1 MFSRWNSCGHRKEWG
16 RRPGQERWPWPG
28 FSRVCI
34 STVARSA
41 IQRVAS
47 IRRPKHAPS
56 GQGRCVLQTLE
67 RASCQSH
74 SPGRHCQVMTG
85 LHWIGKYSRSSHRRP
100 KRALFMSW
108 VFYSGSPRAVRV
120 PWSRHSHLGR
130 QDTPPH
136 PAPLILPCP
145 KKAWDTSCR
154 GSAHGQDTQTILI
167 GRSIA
172 RVSPRCGLLLNRD
185 LSAAVRLEPSS
196 EAPVHVGQSS
206 VQRDT

>member
-130 QDTPPH
+130 QRHPSPPSSADPSLPQEGLGH
-136 PAPLILPCP
+136 IL
-145 KKAWDTSCR
+145 S
-154 GSAHGQDTQTILI
+154 
-167 GRSIA
+167 
-172 RVSPRCGLLLNRD
+172 RVSPWAGHTDHPHWKVHSQGLSQVWPLAESGPLGRC
-185 LSAAVRLEPSS
+185 E
-196 EAPVHVGQSS
+196 VGAQL
-206 VQRDT
+206 

>member
-1 MFSRWNSCGHRKEWG
+1 MGPSA
-16 RRPGQERWPWPG
+16 RPGALALARFQPG
-28 FSRVCI
+28 VYFHNGTQCYSESGIHPTTQTCTIRAGQVRPTDLGTCQLPKPQP
-34 STVARSA
+34 RS
-41 IQRVAS
+41 S
-47 IRRPKHAPS
+47 LS
-56 GQGRCVLQTLE
+56 G
-67 RASCQSH
+67 H
-74 SPGRHCQVMTG
+74 DW